1 VPKRADDNL
10 AGLAAGRTVIQ
21 WLETIG
27 VVGLAIATAF
37 IANRVAR
44 SPKYWFITYAFST
57 ILLLMIWLSRNNS
70 AIGLVPPVSWIS
82 GGRTKFALVA
92 VVPILLLWPLFR
104 RTGNRRIR
112 FFGATF
118 LALIIGLYAVWPFAA
133 SATNRRYLAGLP
145 TRFDTNGICIQS
157 TDYTCGPAAAVTALR
172 HIGLRA
178 GEGQIAIAS
187 HSSAAIGTPPDMLC
201 RGLRSL
207 YAADKLQCDLQYFS
221 KLEDL
226 PAGRPILAVIKYTF
240 LEDHYV
246 VILGMTPEH
255 VLVADPNRGRVAYTR
270 KTFLER
276 WRKLG
281 IVLSR
286 PGGVDGS

>member
-1 VPKRADDNL
+1 
-10 AGLAAGRTVIQ
+10 
-21 WLETIG
+21 
-27 VVGLAIATAF
+27 
-37 IANRVAR
+37 
-44 SPKYWFITYAFST
+44 
-57 ILLLMIWLSRNNS
+57 MIWLSRNNS
-70 AIGLVPPVSWIS
+70 ALGLVPPVSWIS

-104 RTGNRRIR
+104 MTGNRRIR
-112 FFGATF
+112 FFGAAF
-118 LALIIGLYAVWPFAA
+118 LALIVALYAVWPFAA

-207 YAADKLQCDLQYFS
+207 YPADKLECDLRYFS

-226 PAGRPILAVIKYTF
+226 PAWPAHSGGDQVHVSGRSLRCYPRHDPRTRPRRRSKSRPRCLYSQSLSRALAKAR
-240 LEDHYV
+240 HR
-246 VILGMTPEH
+246 PQ
-255 VLVADPNRGRVAYTR
+255 PSKRGRRLLTEAGPCLRIGHSASYLKIREPAGRARHGGCIILWYETGIA
-270 KTFLER
+270 
-276 WRKLG
+276 KL
-281 IVLSR
+281 
-286 PGGVDGS
+286 

>member
-1 VPKRADDNL
+1 
-10 AGLAAGRTVIQ
+10 VIQ

-37 IANRVAR
+37 VANRVAR
-44 SPKYWFITYAFST
+44 SPKKYWFITYAFSA
-57 ILLLMIWLSRNNS
+57 ILLFMIWLSRNNS
-70 AIGLVPPVSWIS
+70 ALGLVPPVSWIS

-104 RTGNRRIR
+104 MTGNRRIR
-112 FFGATF
+112 FFGAAF
-118 LALIIGLYAVWPFAA
+118 LALVVALYAVWPFAA
-133 SATNRRYLAGLP
+133 SAINRRDLAGLQ
-145 TRFDTNGICIQS
+145 TRFDTNGICMQS

-172 HIGLRA
+172 HLGLRA

-207 YAADKLQCDLQYFS
+207 YPADKLECDLRYFS

-226 PAGRPILAVIKYTF
+226 PGGQPILAVIKYTL

-270 KTFLER
+270 KAFLER

-286 PGGVDGS
+286 PSGVDRS